1 MILVNLIEKNLH
13 FTTEIARFLI
23 NENFSDVNV
32 KSRGRHEGMEYQTDY
47 KGVQLT
53 FVIMD
58 NRILVNFGR
67 NKGGHISHYYFYKK
81 NSFNSFQKAY
91 KKMVNKREFLEDL
104 EAIPYEEYSE
114 EYRLYLELKEKYDQ

>member
-1 MILVNLIEKNLH
+1 MNLIEKNLH

-32 KSRGRHEGMEYQTDY
+32 KSRGRHEGMEYQTEY

-58 NRILVNFGR
+58 NRILVKFGK
-67 NKGGHISHYYFYKK
+67 NKGGHLEYWCHYKK
-81 NSFNSFQKAY
+81 NNFNSFQKAY

-114 EYRLYLELKEKYDQ
+114 EYHLYLELKEKYD